1 MGYLNS
7 VGKGDCE
14 IKGCDKRVI
23 ISSQLCKGQR
33 QSYMQGRQPTHAH
46 FFDFKVGNTE
56 PNPTLGHA
64 ALVLFAGGMQ
74 DFQGPQIRSCVI
86 LILFPARICISS

>member
-1 MGYLNS
+1 
-7 VGKGDCE
+7 
-14 IKGCDKRVI
+14 
-23 ISSQLCKGQR
+23 
-33 QSYMQGRQPTHAH
+33 MQGRQPTHAH

-56 PNPTLGHA
+56 PNSTLAHA

-86 LILFPARICISS
+86 LILFPAHICISS